1 LFSPLIAC
9 SDGRPEPALHDHNLA
24 FGNVKNRQPRRYSAP
39 VRVLAPILLTALVVT
54 AGCGSKS
61 PREQFVSKLNAMCED
76 FAARE
81 QQIGEPRTQADL
93 AARGDQIVAAFEQTI
108 LRPLQQVEV
117 PPEVAPQ
124 VAQLRVL
131 TRQQHDALRGLAEAG
146 RVGDVTKVRQLAARN
161 TTLNAQAGQIAHD
174 LKAES
179 CAS

>member
-1 LFSPLIAC
+1 MVAV
-9 SDGRPEPALHDHNLA
+9 RAL
-24 FGNVKNRQPRRYSAP
+24 V
-39 VRVLAPILLTALVVT
+39 PILLAALVVT

-61 PREQFVSKLNAMCED
+61 PKEQFVSKLNGMCED

-81 QQIGEPRTQADL
+81 QQIGEPRTQEDL
-93 AARGDQIVAAFEQTI
+93 AARGDQIVDGLRADDPPAAAAGGGS
-108 LRPLQQVEV
+108 
-117 PPEVAPQ
+117 PEVAPQ
-124 VAQLRVL
+124 AAQLRVL
-131 TRQQHDALRGLAEAG
+131 ARQQRDALRGLAEAG

>member
-1 LFSPLIAC
+1 
-9 SDGRPEPALHDHNLA
+9 
-24 FGNVKNRQPRRYSAP
+24 
-39 VRVLAPILLTALVVT
+39 
-54 AGCGSKS
+54 
-61 PREQFVSKLNAMCED
+61 MCED

-81 QQIGEPRTQADL
+81 QQIGEPHTQEDL
-93 AARGDQIVAAFEQTI
+93 VARGDRSSTAFEQTI

-131 TRQQHDALRGLAEAG
+131 TRQQRDVAARPRRGRAG
-146 RVGDVTKVRQLAARN
+146 RRRHQGQTSSSARN

-174 LKAES
+174 LEAES

>member
-1 LFSPLIAC
+1 V
-9 SDGRPEPALHDHNLA
+9 RAL
-24 FGNVKNRQPRRYSAP
+24 V
-39 VRVLAPILLTALVVT
+39 PILLAALVVT

-81 QQIGEPRTQADL
+81 QQIGEPSTQQDL

-108 LRPLQQVEV
+108 LRPLQQVEA
-117 PPEVAPQ
+117 PPEVARQ
-124 VAQLRVL
+124 AAQLRVL
-131 TRQQHDALRGLAEAG
+131 ARQQRDALRGLAEAG

-174 LKAES
+174 LEADS